1 MNIHHRLQQ
10 LDKENIQQIC
20 SQMGIRYTRYQN
32 KAQLITTLLLPLQKK
47 YKMDRTRSNTGK
59 GQTTTV
65 VKSQSYYN
73 QKEMEN
79 IAQKLHNL
87 KKTYTPTKEKKEF

>member
-32 KAQLITTLLLPLQKK
+32 KAQLITTLLLTLQKK
-47 YKMDRTRSNTGK
+47 NKMD
-59 GQTTTV
+59 
-65 VKSQSYYN
+65 
-73 QKEMEN
+73 
-79 IAQKLHNL
+79 L
-87 KKTYTPTKEKKEF
+87 KKN